1 MNLIQADI
9 DEHWEDIKH
18 GLYSIKEETY
28 ESETAKDIYGSCK
41 NNTAT
46 LWLDKDIQPKDGFLI
61 TQILNKNFSNERYL
75 LLWVAWYKEQSG
87 AEKFQPQIEKDTFIP
102 LYYRIG
108 DQPLVPGN
116 EMYVK
121 YTNINHKLKK

>member
-46 LWLDKDIQPKDGFLI
+46 L
-61 TQILNKNFSNERYL
+61 
-75 LLWVAWYKEQSG
+75 
-87 AEKFQPQIEKDTFIP
+87 
-102 LYYRIG
+102 
-108 DQPLVPGN
+108 
-116 EMYVK
+116 
-121 YTNINHKLKK
+121 